1 MKTAISIDDQLLEE
15 ADRTAR
21 QMGLSRSR
29 LFAQAV
35 SDFLQRKRAEQ
46 TLLRLNEV
54 YSGEMDPAEKQL
66 LRQMKAK
73 TRRSIKETW

>member
-35 SDFLQRKRAEQ
+35 TDFLQRKRAEQ

-54 YSGEMDPAEKQL
+54 YSAEMDPAEKQL

-73 TRRSIKETW
+73 MRRSIKETW